1 MVIQSFQYTHF
12 NSQRVE
18 NGACKFNKLDSKK
31 MNCRY
36 KIQQLG
42 SQKINNKEKIQKN
55 WRNSN
60 SVVSFDQNHE
70 SKWKR
75 NGL

>member
-42 SQKINNKEKIQKN
+42 SQKLIIKKNTKKLEKQ
-55 WRNSN
+55 
-60 SVVSFDQNHE
+60 
-70 SKWKR
+70 
-75 NGL
+75 